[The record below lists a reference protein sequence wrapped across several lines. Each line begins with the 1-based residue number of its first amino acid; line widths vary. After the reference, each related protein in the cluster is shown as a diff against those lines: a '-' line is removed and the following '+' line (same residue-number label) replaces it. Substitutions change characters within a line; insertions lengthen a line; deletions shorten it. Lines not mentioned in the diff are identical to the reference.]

1 MLKGFDYSALGH
13 LHKPKVIE
21 EHIRYSGS
29 ALPYSFS
36 ERSVEKCTYLVEL
49 LKDKIRVQEI
59 KSPVYKTMHEIS
71 DTMENL
77 LTSSKYKDLKD
88 QFVKIK
94 ITDERPPVNPKI
106 ALSERY
112 QYIVELVSE
121 SVVLQTKDYEEMR
134 KLSPA
139 EIIKEFLSEIRHF
152 EADKWEE
159 KQITSALDQIQAGV
173 KLGGESDEECVHSEV
188 EPKDSDAE
196 VTS

>member
-1 MLKGFDYSALGH
+1 
-13 LHKPKVIE
+13 
-21 EHIRYSGS
+21 
-29 ALPYSFS
+29 
-36 ERSVEKCTYLVEL
+36 
-49 LKDKIRVQEI
+49 
-59 KSPVYKTMHEIS
+59 MHEIN

-159 KQITSALDQIQAGV
+159 KQIISALDQIQAGV
-173 KLGGESDEECVHSEV
+173 KLVSESDEECDHSEN
-188 EPKDSDAE
+188 AE
-196 VTS
+196 VSS